1 MTGKAKGCV
10 LALLVLGLVGCASTV
25 TRRPGAAW
33 YYAGQ
38 QFGAV
43 RVTLTPSAERKLEDH
58 TEFDPWQLEAAVAQ
72 ALAARGLLN
81 RESPYRLDVQITDL
95 RVRSTFWAFMLSFVY
110 GADRV
115 VGHVTLRQPAT
126 DRRLHSFVVKAY
138 NALAG
143 WVTLPASVRTEW
155 LYDEFADLTV
165 QEILNGTSPAVAVS
179 LPAGATPTP
188 SSR

>member
-1 MTGKAKGCV
+1 MRVRSKVGRVVLILSVIGVIGCV
-10 LALLVLGLVGCASTV
+10 STV
-25 TRRPGAAW
+25 TRRPGSDW

-43 RVTLTPSAERKLEDH
+43 SVSLSPSAERKLEDH
-58 TEFDPWQLEAAVAQ
+58 SEFDPWQLEAAMSQ
-72 ALAARGLLN
+72 TLEARGLLN
-81 RESPYRLDVQITDL
+81 RESPYRLDVQVTDL

-126 DRRLHSFVVKAY
+126 GRRLHSFVVSAY

-143 WVTLPASVRTEW
+143 WVTLPANVRTEW
-155 LYDEFADLTV
+155 LYDEFAELTV
-165 QEILNGTSPAVAVS
+165 NEIVNGASPGLAAS
-179 LPAGATPTP
+179 G
-188 SSR
+188 R